1 MKNFILALAIFVV
14 GESFVM
20 TTCAMT
26 PEEAA
31 KQIAETEI
39 AFAKKAS
46 DTTMAIAFL
55 EYLYDEAVVFRPEP
69 VNGKLWYSSR
79 PPSPAQLKWW
89 PIYVVSSSTGDMGLS
104 TGPYE
109 FRTENS
115 DTVPV
120 YHGHFVSIWK
130 RQADGKYKVMA
141 DLGNSHDKPEAKV
154 TALTIGNASS
164 ATAPKKS
171 GLAIPS
177 SEETL
182 VQAESSYSATS
193 STEGALAGFEKF
205 FSDEVRIYR
214 DGDFPFIGKASAV
227 AMYRDSSLLISS
239 QTTFSSVSQGDDFG
253 YTYGIAKQWSRKTSS
268 TTGVKLSY
276 LRVWQRADNG
286 HWKVALDIALPMS
299 N

>member
-1 MKNFILALAIFVV
+1 MKNFVFALMILVM
-14 GESFVM
+14 GESLIM
-20 TTCAMT
+20 TTWAMT
-26 PEEAA
+26 PQEAA
-31 KQIAETEI
+31 MQIAETEL

-55 EYLYDEAVVFRPEP
+55 EYLHDEAVVFRPEP

-79 PPSPAQLKWW
+79 PPSSAQLKWW
-89 PIYVVSSSTGDMGLS
+89 PIYVIASSTGDMGLS

-141 DLGNSHDKPEAKV
+141 DLGNSHDKPEV
-154 TALTIGNASS
+154 RITEVTIGNASS
-164 ATAPKKS
+164 TAASKKS

-182 VQAESSYSATS
+182 VQAESLYTATS
-193 STEGALAGFEKF
+193 STEGALAGFERYF
-205 FSDEVRIYR
+205 GDEVRVYR
-214 DGDFPFIGKASAV
+214 DGDYPFIGKASAV
-227 AMYRDSSLLISS
+227 SMYRDSSLLISS

-253 YTYGIAKQWSRKTSS
+253 YTYGITRQWNRKNSP

-276 LRVWQRADNG
+276 LRVWRRDFDG